1 MKNLLTVMLLS
12 SLFYGVALG
21 EIKPYEFVFLRTVT
35 ELVKLYGGD
44 HKDGKR
50 LLFVGSEMCVV

>member
-1 MKNLLTVMLLS
+1 MKHLLTVMLLS

-50 LLFVGSEMCVV
+50 

>member
-21 EIKPYEFVFLRTVT
+21 KIRPYDCVFLRTVT

-50 LLFVGSEMCVV
+50 